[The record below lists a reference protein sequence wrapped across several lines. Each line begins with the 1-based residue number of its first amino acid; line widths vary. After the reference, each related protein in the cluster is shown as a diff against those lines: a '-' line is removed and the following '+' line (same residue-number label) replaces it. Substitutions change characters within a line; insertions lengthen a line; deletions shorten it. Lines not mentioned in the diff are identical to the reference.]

1 MDELKPTTTMEA
13 ITAAMLDVREQARV
27 CKDGDLLL
35 AMARLRDAM
44 AKQPQDDPLLQ
55 ARYQTLGLILRER
68 EAGKNRRVWW
78 APASA
83 YLGPEWAVRK
93 LTRLPPTQ

>member
-1 MDELKPTTTMEA
+1 MGEVRKTTLED

-27 CKDGDLLL
+27 CKDGDLML
-35 AMARLRDAM
+35 AMARLRDVM
-44 AKQPQDDPLLQ
+44 AKAPQDDPLLQ
-55 ARYQTLGLILRER
+55 ARYQTLGLLLNER
-68 EAGKNRRVWW
+68 AAGQNKRVWW

-93 LTRLPPTQ
+93 LTRLNPA